1 MDYSIL
7 EALNDQNEYPRKVR
21 FRGPGKWI
29 SGILMISE
37 VGFILFPRVHTVSPQ
52 EVHRPGNL
60 TFHENSF
67 WPFRA
72 ATRSPCPFACV
83 SGSRGSSARAAP
95 PKPPHVK
102 IEFPNSSLR
111 GPVSERG
118 PRFVEAPPPP
128 NLIGIPAAF
137 SQKMFPK
144 MHPIFSSRNV
154 PARRDR
160 AFPPTE
166 VTFQS
171 RKCGRIIL
179 QNRLGN

>member
-21 FRGPGKWI
+21 FPGPGKWI
-29 SGILMISE
+29 SGILRISE
-37 VGFILFPRVHTVSPQ
+37 VGFIFFPRVHTVSPQ

-83 SGSRGSSARAAP
+83 SGSRGSSARAAS

-102 IEFPNSSLR
+102 TEFPNSSLR
-111 GPVSERG
+111 DPIGFRRVPEKVFPGPVHDFPSSCTPCVAGHRSG
-118 PRFVEAPPPP
+118 KNRPRVVFLNCV
-128 NLIGIPAAF
+128 
-137 SQKMFPK
+137 
-144 MHPIFSSRNV
+144 
-154 PARRDR
+154 
-160 AFPPTE
+160 
-166 VTFQS
+166 
-171 RKCGRIIL
+171 
-179 QNRLGN
+179 

>member
-7 EALNDQNEYPRKVR
+7 EALKDQNEYPRKVR
-21 FRGPGKWI
+21 FPGPGKWI
-29 SGILMISE
+29 SGILRISE
-37 VGFILFPRVHTVSPQ
+37 VGFIFFPRVHTVSPQ

-83 SGSRGSSARAAP
+83 SGSRGSSARAAS
-95 PKPPHVK
+95 PKPPHV
-102 IEFPNSSLR
+102 ENRVPQLQFE
-111 GPVSERG
+111 GPGFGEG
-118 PRFVEAPPPP
+118 PRVSRAPPP
-128 NLIGIPAAF
+128 NRIGCRAAF

-144 MHPIFSSRNV
+144 MHPNFSSTNV